1 MGLMTWKPN
10 KKENLVF
17 IKELIESDKL
27 IPVINKT
34 FPLSESNVAFKY
46 FEEGTPIEKIVITM
60 E

>member
-1 MGLMTWKPN
+1 MGLITWKPN
-10 KKENLVF
+10 KKEDLVF

-34 FPLSESNVAFKY
+34 FPLSEINVAFKY
-46 FEEGTPIEKIVITM
+46 FEEGNPIGKIVITI